1 MTVEEGVEGLFPV
14 RSVEGI
20 VLLDLHHRKP
30 ASLGVYAVELFG
42 EFLFRRQ
49 KSFSRSE
56 PLIARNYWR
65 MRDCSCRHL

>member
-1 MTVEEGVEGLFPV
+1 VVDDELTATVEEGVEGLFPV

-42 EFLFRRQ
+42 EPLFMCQ
-49 KSFSRSE
+49 KVT
-56 PLIARNYWR
+56 AQVG
-65 MRDCSCRHL
+65 